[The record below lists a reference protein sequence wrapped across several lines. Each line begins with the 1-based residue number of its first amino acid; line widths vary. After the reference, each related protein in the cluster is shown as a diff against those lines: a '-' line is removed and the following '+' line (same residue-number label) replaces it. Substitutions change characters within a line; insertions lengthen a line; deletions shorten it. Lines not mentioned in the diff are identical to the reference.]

1 MESWLSGRKR
11 RSWKPLMCKHPGVRI
26 PNSPPCIISIEHYV
40 FWLGLFFILGRDSTH
55 KGFGLSTR
63 TATSCSR
70 FMLKTC
76 HWQLFLTQ
84 SPLTLRHKKSLC
96 LTAEFFND
104 KWLINNEKLRFCL
117 WFSNSSFFIL
127 HFSLN
132 YIHIN
137 GFWH

>member
-26 PNSPPCIISIEHYV
+26 PNSPPCITSIEHHV

-84 SPLTLRHKKSLC
+84 SPLTLRQNFKPLNIVVYSFVFLQFLQYIVLIQPKQNQHLHQR
-96 LTAEFFND
+96 FFT
-104 KWLINNEKLRFCL
+104 LIY
-117 WFSNSSFFIL
+117 
-127 HFSLN
+127 HV
-132 YIHIN
+132 
-137 GFWH
+137 